1 MIIPVNSPTTLLY
14 LIFAFLLLGLGIF
27 IWGKKLPG
35 KGSWLVWGGILAL
48 LAGMGFDCGLL
59 LKEDLKIKIWKSG
72 WVGARHELGA
82 ITVGVIQD
90 PLALGMTALACLF
103 AALYLL
109 MKQNL
114 VSKDPQVERT
124 YSALAIS
131 TAGVAL
137 AWTSLTPWLVF
148 VGIFLTILG
157 GFISLGTRWDSDVE
171 AQAAAQFLW
180 ERSLGLLLS
189 VFGACILAASRTAL
203 FLDQTEIWSNSEHVY
218 STAVGTA
225 LLALGLFIQLQPFP
239 FLGWAVSQT
248 AASPPAR
255 TLLNQIFPALASFS
269 IFVRLEPQLRNLGLF
284 PHFGWIALISCLLA
298 VFSGLFQ
305 VNWRQSVSTW
315 LVSGF
320 SLACALLAFSGVLPA
335 MALLI
340 GLSLGGMCIAGIGS
354 IFETSPTGHPAHSH
368 RAIAL
373 KVAVFLGVCSA
384 TGVIGFVSAPAGIH
398 SIMQTLIQPG
408 IAAVFICT
416 FFLFTL
422 LGWKL
427 GWNIIKL
434 QKKSDLS
441 WASIFVFYFWIIFA
455 LGVMWTGTFS
465 GGVLI
470 GIPDQVFP
478 SPFQFLFGTQAN
490 AFIRSEDFVSA
501 SSFYWSAMV
510 LAFLTAYWTVGRKDD
525 QWKRLTLWTPRL
537 SHFLAHGYGIDHA
550 MTRLL
555 RGISWVGKSTE
566 TLVDEKIWMNW
577 IPHGISVGIKSTSHL
592 LSELDEKISSIL
604 AETLRKAVEVPAKF
618 LQLIQTGDV
627 RWYLFFALGSG
638 FALLAH
644 FLKF

>member
-1 MIIPVNSPTTLLY
+1 MMIQIYSPTTLLY
-14 LIFAFLLLGLGIF
+14 LIFTFLLLGIVIF

-48 LAGMGFDCGLL
+48 LTGIGFDCGLF
-59 LKEDLKIKIWKSG
+59 LKEDLKIKVWKSG
-72 WVGARHELGA
+72 WVGVRHEMGA

-90 PLALGMTALACLF
+90 PLALGMTALASLM

-114 VSKDPQVERT
+114 VLKDPQVERT

-137 AWTSLTPWLVF
+137 AWNSLTPWLVF
-148 VGIFLTILG
+148 AGIFLTIIG
-157 GFISLGTRWDSDVE
+157 GFISLGTRWDSDLE

-218 STAVGTA
+218 STGVGTA
-225 LLALGLFIQLQPFP
+225 LLALGLFVQLQPFP

-248 AASPPAR
+248 TASAPAR

-269 IFVRLEPQLRNLGLF
+269 IFVRLEPQFRNLGLF
-284 PHFGWIALISCLLA
+284 PHFGWFALISCLLA

-305 VNWRQSVSTW
+305 ANWRQSVSTW

-320 SLACALLAFSGVLPA
+320 SLVCALLAFSGILPA

-340 GLSLGGMCIAGIGS
+340 GISFGGMCITGIGS
-354 IFETSPTGHPAHSH
+354 IFETSPKGHSAHSY
-368 RAIAL
+368 RAMVL
-373 KVAVFLGVCSA
+373 KVAVFLGICSA
-384 TGVIGFVSAPAGIH
+384 TGMIGFVSAPAGIH
-398 SIMQTLIQPG
+398 SIMQTLSQPVV
-408 IAAVFICT
+408 AAVFIGT

-455 LGVMWTGTFS
+455 LGVVWTGTIS
-465 GGVLI
+465 GGVVM
-470 GIPDQVFP
+470 GISDQVFP
-478 SPFQFLFGTQAN
+478 SFFQFLFGTQAN
-490 AFIRSEDFVSA
+490 EFIRSEDFVSA

-510 LAFLTAYWTVGRKDD
+510 LAFLSAYWTVGRKDD
-525 QWKRLTLWTPRL
+525 QWKRLTRWAARL
-537 SHFLAHGYGIDHA
+537 SHFLVNGYGIDHA
-550 MTRLL
+550 MTRLIG
-555 RGISWVGKSTE
+555 GISWVGKSTE
-566 TLVDEKIWMNW
+566 SLVDEKIWMNW
-577 IPHGISVGIKSTSHL
+577 IPYGLSIGIKSASHL
-592 LSELDEKISSIL
+592 LSELDEKISSII
-604 AETLRKAVEVPAKF
+604 AETLRKAVEIPAKF

-638 FALLAH
+638 FALLSH